1 MIVKSVTDF
10 IFLVIYFYIYLWYN
24 SFGDNMGKD
33 LYDKINS
40 NYCYKDSNVL
50 INKLDIHDEKILQK
64 FEAKIT
70 AAKLLSLRRKG
81 IIGNFDIE
89 HLKKIHTYLFEDVY
103 PFAGQF
109 RNENIAKGLFR
120 FAEYEYI
127 EPELEK
133 LLNELKNENYL
144 ISLSKDDLAER
155 LAYYLSELN
164 VLHPFREGN
173 GRTNREFIR
182 QLALKNDYLLNLK
195 KVPPKQTLEASIES
209 IVDTKKL
216 ENIIE
221 QCLEKNE
228 TKK

>member
-1 MIVKSVTDF
+1 MEWIPEAVSTHNRNTSGLF
-10 IFLVIYFYIYLWYN
+10 
-24 SFGDNMGKD
+24 
-33 LYDKINS
+33 
-40 NYCYKDSNVL
+40 
-50 INKLDIHDEKILQK
+50 DESQ
-64 FEAKIT
+64 
-70 AAKLLSLRRKG
+70 
-81 IIGNFDIE
+81 D
-89 HLKKIHTYLFEDVY
+89 
-103 PFAGQF
+103 
-109 RNENIAKGLFR
+109 ENIGKGAFR
-120 FAEYEYI
+120 FASFEYI
-127 EPELEK
+127 EPELDR
-133 LLNELKNENYL
+133 LLEQLKKENYL
-144 ISLSKDDLAER
+144 ENLSKHDLAIR